1 VVLRVVLEL
10 LFAGQLAVLGDDDAL
25 RVDGGDFAA
34 SSATTTILESR
45 ATRSSMPV
53 PTNGASD
60 WRSGTPWRCMFEP
73 MSARFASSCS
83 RNGIMPAAIEIT
95 CLGET
100 SM

>member
-1 VVLRVVLEL
+1 MR
-10 LFAGQLAVLGDDDAL
+10 LASTEATTP
-25 RVDGGDFAA
+25 A
-34 SSATTTILESR
+34 SSATTTIFESR

-60 WRSGTPWRCMFEP
+60 WSSGTPWRCMFEP
-73 MSARFASSCS
+73 MSARLASSCS

-95 CLGET
+95 CFGET